1 MREVQQ
7 EPLRPGK
14 PVQFSVLRVPF
25 FLEPDYDPGP
35 EFEETNRTRLV
46 RKWGGA
52 AGWEAQKASHGLKE
66 RGQEVGI
73 EKFNLDRIASNTLA
87 SHRLVQWVT
96 KTKGLTAA
104 ERLYNDLNYQHF
116 ELGRKLNDRQM
127 LAAAAEEQAGVP
139 AAQSLAFLA
148 TDEGLAEIQKAQGI
162 LRQLGVSGIPTFV
175 LGATTVLPSG
185 ALRAQTLIKAFRDL
199 EAASEEGA
207 PRSVFAEALGIPMQ
221 VLESPLELEL

>member
-73 EKFNLDRIASNTLA
+73 ERFNLDRIASNTLA

-127 LAAAAEEQAGVP
+127 LAAAAEEHAGVP

-148 TDEGLAEIQKAQGI
+148 TDEVAIYLLWGPIWL
-162 LRQLGVSGIPTFV
+162 
-175 LGATTVLPSG
+175 
-185 ALRAQTLIKAFRDL
+185 
-199 EAASEEGA
+199 
-207 PRSVFAEALGIPMQ
+207 
-221 VLESPLELEL
+221 

>member
-14 PVQFSVLRVPF
+14 PMQFSVLRVPF

-52 AGWEAQKASHGLKE
+52 AGWEAQKRSHGLKE

-73 EKFNLDRIASNTLA
+73 ERFNLDRIASNTLA

-104 ERLYNDLNYQHF
+104 ERLYTDLNYQHF

-127 LAAAAEEQAGVP
+127 LAASAEAQAGVP
-139 AAQSLAFLA
+139 MQQSLAFLA
-148 TDEGLAEIQKAQGI
+148 TEEGVAEIQKAQGL

-185 ALRAQTLIKAFRDL
+185 ALRAQYLVKAFRDL

-207 PRSVFAEALGIPMQ
+207 PRSVFAEALGVPLQ
-221 VLESPLELEL
+221 VLESPLELS